1 MYLIEAERVQGELVD
16 AIQEVHPDAEAGDT
30 VELWMTDDERFCPEG
45 RDWYASREAFLAA
58 CGRLP
63 CSAPV
68 VLARV
73 GTAGLLGPLPRWAV
87 EVTAYKDDNHYFDR
101 PILTRYEVEVPHS
114 PLRRATGGYYGAI
127 YSEERLS
134 ELTTAPA
141 WSGTVPQEERDRQE
155 ADRAALVADLRRAWR
170 DDPDHPWAWV
180 REGEIEH
187 LDPTDDDLEQ
197 WRIEAGAG
205 GDQETVAAI
214 TAWLDGDRSLDVAII
229 VADTVRQVEAWQD
242 ERAAEQ
248 GRART

>member
-1 MYLIEAERVQGELVD
+1 MHLVEAERVQGELVAALED
-16 AIQEVHPDAEAGDT
+16 VHPDAEAGDT

-87 EVTAYKDDNHYFDR
+87 EVTAYCDDNHQ
-101 PILTRYEVEVPHS
+101 S
-114 PLRRATGGYYGAI
+114 
-127 YSEERLS
+127 
-134 ELTTAPA
+134 
-141 WSGTVPQEERDRQE
+141 
-155 ADRAALVADLRRAWR
+155 
-170 DDPDHPWAWV
+170 DHPWAWV